1 MAKKERRHLYEGMY
15 ILSATLSEDAR
26 KKALDKITSSIT
38 GKKGD
43 IDRVFEQGRKKM
55 AYEINGRREGYYYI
69 IYFTAPSSI
78 VADLWKEYHLNEDLI
93 RFVTM
98 RAESVPENM
107 EFKPLVIEKA

>member
-15 ILSATLSEDAR
+15 ILSATLSEEAR
-26 KKALDKITSSIT
+26 KKALDKITSSISS
-38 GKKGD
+38 KKGE
-43 IDRVFEQGRKKM
+43 IDRVFEQGRRKM

-69 IYFTAPSSI
+69 IYFSAPTSI

-98 RAESVPENM
+98 RAETVPENM

>member
-43 IDRVFEQGRKKM
+43 IDRVFEQGRRKM

-98 RAESVPENM
+98 RAEAVPENM

>member
-15 ILSATLSEDAR
+15 ILSATLSEEAR